1 MKVCLSVIPRRPEE
15 RGALSLGGQGR
26 AGQGIEDV
34 RGRSVLSSLF
44 SGTLD
49 PCHDGGTITMRW
61 RMEEDRA
68 WGMEG

>member
-1 MKVCLSVIPRRPEE
+1 MDAFLSVFPRRPEE

-49 PCHDGGTITMRW
+49 PCHDGGTIRCDGEW
-61 RMEEDRA
+61 EEDGA